1 MKQSA
6 GCESRGFKL
15 VKRLHT
21 PVFLKSAIPIGS
33 ILCAFIFCGILIK
46 LFGNDPLTVY
56 LRMLNGAFGSWGRL
70 STTLTKSIPLMLCG
84 FAISLA
90 FKMQLVNVGAEGQM
104 LLGAWAA
111 AGVALFCDFIPA
123 ALILPAM
130 MLAGMLAGA
139 IWASFAAFPK
149 AYLNV
154 NEILLTLM
162 FNYVAVHFLDYF
174 IYGPWRDPNG
184 NNMPYSAK
192 FISEQRLPD
201 IGIGVHSGILI
212 AILTA
217 VILFFVF
224 RQSLWGYRIRLIG
237 ESRKAAHYAGINI
250 RRNILITLLISGAI
264 AGMAGFVEVSGTVGL
279 LQAGI
284 SNNAGYTGIII
295 AYLSKFNPLIVLVV
309 SILLGGMQ
317 AGGYSMQIAGLPVQI
332 VTMIQG
338 SILLFVLGGEFFTR
352 YRIIRR
358 RKERSIR

>member
-1 MKQSA
+1 MKQSD
-6 GCESRGFKL
+6 GCKSRGFKL
-15 VKRLHT
+15 VKRLQT
-21 PVFLKSAIPIGS
+21 PKYLKAAIPILS
-33 ILCAFIFCGILIK
+33 ICCAFLFCGVLIL
-46 LFGNDPLTVY
+46 LFGNNPLTVY
-56 LRMLNGAFGSWGRL
+56 LKMFNGAFGTWGRF

-90 FKMQLVNVGAEGQM
+90 FKAQLVNVGAEGQM

-123 ALILPAM
+123 FLILPAM
-130 MLAGMLAGA
+130 MLAAMLAGA
-139 IWASFAAFPK
+139 IWASFAAIPK

-162 FNYVAVHFLDYF
+162 FNYVAIHFLDYF
-174 IYGPWRDPNG
+174 IYGPWRDPHG
-184 NNMPYSAK
+184 NNMPYTAK
-192 FISEQRLPD
+192 FLPEQRLPD

-212 AILTA
+212 AIVTA
-217 VILFFVF
+217 AVLFLIFHRSV
-224 RQSLWGYRIRLIG
+224 WGYRIRVLG
-237 ESRKAAHYAGINI
+237 ESQKAAHYAGINI
-250 RRNILITLLISGAI
+250 PGNIIMTFCLSGAI
-264 AGMAGFVEVSGTVGL
+264 AGMAGFVEASGTVGL

-295 AYLSKFNPLIVLVV
+295 AYLSKFDPLIVLLV

-352 YRIIRR
+352 HRIIWA
-358 RKERSIR
+358 RKDGRAR